1 MGYREN
7 GVLINKENNLTYI
20 ECIHYVSG
28 FEFITKSNTKL
39 SLEGF
44 YKKYDNYPYLV
55 RNSISLANLGADF
68 GVIGD
73 EPVTSSSKG
82 RTYGL
87 EFFAQRKLTKGIYGL
102 LSYTFSYSQFSNIEN
117 SNNYLPSSWDQ
128 RHIINLCA
136 AKKFSRN

>member
-1 MGYREN
+1 M
-7 GVLINKENNLTYI
+7 LIRSSHIDATSTLPVFI
-20 ECIHYVSG
+20 EKSAIIGKFLGISAPK
-28 FEFITKSNTKL
+28 FITKSNTKL

-102 LSYTFSYSQFSNIEN
+102 LSYTFSYILGTEQN
-117 SNNYLPSSWDQ
+117 
-128 RHIINLCA
+128 
-136 AKKFSRN
+136 K